1 MLWVGGHFSP
11 GRVLGWA
18 GFFLRMLSPG
28 GDWAMGRQR
37 VGPFDRWGGGSGF
50 GVRIAIAHPLL
61 KVLKVLKVLGPKTAI
76 VKGKL
81 AGSTG
86 TVVQN

>member
-1 MLWVGGHFSP
+1 MGWWAFFTRSGFGVGRLLFKDALPRGGLGYGQAE
-11 GRVLGWA
+11 GRAFRPL
-18 GFFLRMLSPG
+18 
-28 GDWAMGRQR
+28 
-37 VGPFDRWGGGSGF
+37 GGGSGF